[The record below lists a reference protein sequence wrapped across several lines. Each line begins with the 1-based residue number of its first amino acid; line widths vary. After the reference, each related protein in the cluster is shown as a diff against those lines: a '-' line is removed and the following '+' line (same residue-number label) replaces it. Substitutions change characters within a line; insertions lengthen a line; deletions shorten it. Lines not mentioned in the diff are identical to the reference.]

1 MNRKEF
7 LQASLTEDKN
17 IESVI
22 KITLSKDAKMINRAK
37 RDLEDALEEAEEA
50 LKTRMMSQE
59 PLDKATILVTYAKVK
74 EFKDTIALYD
84 EFKAEYFTEAK

>member
-74 EFKDTIALYD
+74 EFKDTISLYD

>member
-7 LQASLTEDKN
+7 LQVSLTEDKN